1 MSSQFSDLV
10 EQYRQVQDRVNVVEV
25 DYRASRD
32 AINALT
38 NTLNEIS
45 DELEDVK
52 IQMDERG
59 NKMRDTSPVVQIK
72 QCITQIKDEIKDME
86 MQIGILQNALV
97 QEEVKARHRVKSA
110 GRRSRGDTR
119 TQRRSR
125 RRR

>member
-1 MSSQFSDLV
+1 M
-10 EQYRQVQDRVNVVEV
+10 QDRVNVVEV

-72 QCITQIKDEIKDME
+72 QCITQIKVRRVSLFFLTVCVLRTRPPCGPLCVWLHD
-86 MQIGILQNALV
+86 LV
-97 QEEVKARHRVKSA
+97 GGCPKVCGWGGE
-110 GRRSRGDTR
+110 
-119 TQRRSR
+119 
-125 RRR
+125 